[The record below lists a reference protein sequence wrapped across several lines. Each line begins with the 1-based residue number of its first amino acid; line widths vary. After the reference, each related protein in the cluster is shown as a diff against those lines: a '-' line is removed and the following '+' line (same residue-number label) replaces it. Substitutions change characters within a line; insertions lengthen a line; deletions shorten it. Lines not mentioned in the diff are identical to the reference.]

1 MRLGPLFT
9 SWEGTEEAV
18 NAGVEEIGAQDRS
31 GENLHELVARLDS
44 RFETMSCYYVAT
56 VAASTVP
63 PTLKASCPL
72 SSFSKGSVPRYELY
86 QHGSYGGAPPGTLP
100 ICGQCGRQRS
110 DRLPGEAPLPHRR
123 APRLAPRPPRPQ
135 GSWCSSSWREGR
147 RLYLAGTR
155 FKGKGRGGEG

>member
-31 GENLHELVARLDS
+31 GKNLHELVARLDS

-72 SSFSKGSVPRYELY
+72 SSFSEGSVPRYELY
-86 QHGSYGGAPPGTLP
+86 QHGSYGGAPPRHTADL
-100 ICGQCGRQRS
+100 RS
-110 DRLPGEAPLPHRR
+110 VWTAAVRPSARR
-123 APRLAPRPPRPQ
+123 SPVT
-135 GSWCSSSWREGR
+135 S
-147 RLYLAGTR
+147 
-155 FKGKGRGGEG
+155 